1 VPLAARPATVLITL
15 DRTSPVPLHH
25 QIFEQFSAA
34 IAQGMLKPGEKLERE
49 DRLAER
55 LNVSR
60 PTLRQALS
68 DLTERGLI
76 VRVRGVG
83 TMIAQPSDAARKAA
97 TARPGLG
104 EPPRGRVWAQLLR
117 LDPDHRDPR
126 AARDLGLPERS
137 GLVYLEQM
145 LIVDGRSV
153 SLHRTWLPGSIFN
166 PALQD
171 LAATPPRRVL
181 SEAGHPV
188 TSERRTFGHRPADAS
203 EQATLGLQASDH
215 VFTVCA
221 LSFDGRGEPVE
232 RTATSYRTEDQYGT
246 LLAAG

>member
-1 VPLAARPATVLITL
+1 MVAPARTATVLLTL

-25 QIFEQFSAA
+25 QVSEQLTAA
-34 IAQGMLKPGEKLERE
+34 IAQGMVKPGEKLERE

-55 LNVSR
+55 LNISR
-60 PTLRQALS
+60 PTLRQALN
-68 DLTERGLI
+68 DLAERGLI

-83 TMIAQPSDAARKAA
+83 TMVAQPAEVALRAAGRFRPAA
-97 TARPGLG
+97 TH
-104 EPPRGRVWAQLLR
+104 GRQWTHLLR
-117 LDPDHRDPR
+117 LDPDHQNPSVAREFGLGER
-126 AARDLGLPERS
+126 ARLI
-137 GLVYLEQM
+137 YLEQ
-145 LIVDGRSV
+145 LLVLDSRSV
-153 SLHRTWLPGSIFN
+153 SLHRTWLPTTIFN

-188 TSERRTFGHRPADAS
+188 ASERRTFGRRPADAV
-203 EQATLGLQASDH
+203 EQAALGVLASDL

-221 LSFDGRGEPVE
+221 LSFDSRGEPVE
-232 RTATSYRTEDQYGT
+232 RTATTYRRERDQYEA